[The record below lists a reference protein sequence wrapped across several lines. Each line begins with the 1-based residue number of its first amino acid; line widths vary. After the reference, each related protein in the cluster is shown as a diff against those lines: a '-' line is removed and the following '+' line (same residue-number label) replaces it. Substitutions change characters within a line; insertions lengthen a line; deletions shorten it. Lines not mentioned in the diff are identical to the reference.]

1 MFGLKRYM
9 ELPKASVMAD
19 ALLGLGV
26 FGSSF
31 LFVSTNNTFK
41 DDPFESFLGIT
52 DDISFLGMVRAGMS
66 TSIGFTVILVI
77 QNLVLLPGTHWLD
90 GADAAETH
98 TRWWWCVGSS
108 AKKVDPTLAAGGKGT
123 ALLDDMAPV

>member
-9 ELPKASVMAD
+9 ELPKASVVAD
-19 ALLGLGV
+19 AFLGLGV

-31 LFVSTNNTFK
+31 LFVSTNNTFD
-41 DDPFESFLGIT
+41 DDPFESFLGIA

-66 TSIGFTVILVI
+66 TSIGFTVVLVL

-90 GADAAETH
+90 GPDAASTH
-98 TRWWWCVGSS
+98 TPWWWMCAGAE
-108 AKKVDPTLAAGGKGT
+108 AKPKPTPLDDKVT
-123 ALLDDMAPV
+123 ALLDDVSPA